1 MLSRAAFALASSTC
15 SVNALLITTR
25 KSRYWLENFNSAK
38 IQLHSHLCDFA
49 GGQDRRIL
57 LWNPFS
63 KKSLATLTGHT
74 SSVVSI
80 VVNDN
85 DNQIISLGADKQ
97 VKVIAVDRGRW
108 EAGVA
113 MMKHV
118 CRQRFSNQHSL
129 GYRHRQTTAVQ
140 QWELAFLYVW
150 KTHLYKCLALPVV
163 QHSCVS
169 CGIQYGLKQQGWVR
183 SFKFCFGLYKG

>member
-1 MLSRAAFALASSTC
+1 
-15 SVNALLITTR
+15 
-25 KSRYWLENFNSAK
+25 
-38 IQLHSHLCDFA
+38 
-49 GGQDRRIL
+49 
-57 LWNPFS
+57 
-63 KKSLATLTGHT
+63 
-74 SSVVSI
+74 
-80 VVNDN
+80 
-85 DNQIISLGADKQ
+85 
-97 VKVIAVDRGRW
+97 
-108 EAGVA
+108 

-183 SFKFCFGLYKG
+183 SFKFCFGLYKGQLECQDEALLCVVCTWLCLNCCSVSLLISRMCSCVCLYKLANVIVLSTQVHPLANSFNKYPCFANLLTCTISIR